1 MKSIVT
7 NQTILAKKKLQNH
20 NRKKAISSRINI
32 YKRAKELHKDSESV
46 FIANRANQD
55 EIENYLI

>member
-20 NRKKAISSRINI
+20 NRKKQ
-32 YKRAKELHKDSESV
+32 YHLELIFIRELRNCIKIQKV
-46 FIANRANQD
+46 FFIANRANQD